1 MKASLPKQRRTSPK
15 QHNPP
20 SPGKTGVD
28 HLSREGPPSLN
39 WSHHPAFRPSIAP
52 FSAPKA
58 QKLKKNRLNWYQH
71 KIPEFL
77 SN

>member
-15 QHNPP
+15 QLNPP

-28 HLSREGPPSLN
+28 HLSREGPLSLN
-39 WSHHPAFRPSIAP
+39 WSHHPAFRASV
-52 FSAPKA
+52 SAPKA
-58 QKLKKNRLNWYQH
+58 QKLKKNRLNWYRH

-77 SN
+77 NN